1 MIEFRIFQLPAD
13 PELIE
18 IRFMSFELMA
28 AQGRKI
34 DPHNYI
40 QVYWSQME
48 ETGRATVT
56 MLEDLFTMFNVAS
69 PEDFRGHSLSV
80 SDVVQLGNR
89 FFYCDSF
96 GWREI
101 DFA

>member
-18 IRFMSFELMA
+18 IRFVPFDLM
-28 AQGRKI
+28 QRMGQHI
-34 DPHNYI
+34 NPHNYI

-48 ETGRATVT
+48 EAGRDTHT
-56 MLEDLFTMFNVAS
+56 MLEDLYYTFNMEH